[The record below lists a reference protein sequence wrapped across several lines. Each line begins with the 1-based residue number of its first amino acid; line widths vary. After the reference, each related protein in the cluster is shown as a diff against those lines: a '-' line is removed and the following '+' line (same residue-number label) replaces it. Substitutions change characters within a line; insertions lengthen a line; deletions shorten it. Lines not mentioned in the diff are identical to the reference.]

1 MPDAH
6 PSLERFKTAQASPES
21 GYSVARAEL
30 EAGLKTSHWIWYVLP
45 QLAELGR
52 SSTAKFYGITDA
64 AEAEAYLQDDLL
76 RERLSVCL
84 AAIQRHLEAG
94 VPVTTL
100 MGGAGDANK
109 LTSCATLFH
118 LTAGRMPERDVA
130 SLSTRCAAILRLAE
144 AQGFPACAVTQA
156 HFSPGR

>member
-1 MPDAH
+1 MPDTP

-21 GYSVARAEL
+21 GYLIARAEL

-52 SSTAKFYGITDA
+52 SSTAKFYGIADA
-64 AEAEAYLQDDLL
+64 TEAEAYLRDDLL
-76 RERLSVCL
+76 RDRLSVCF
-84 AAIQRHLEAG
+84 AAIERHLAAG

-118 LTAGRMPERDVA
+118 LTAGWLSDRDMAEFSARCERV
-130 SLSTRCAAILRLAE
+130 LRLAD

-156 HFSPGR
+156 HFSR